1 MQDLPIKG
9 KKRSAPSTNIQNFYS
24 IKTRL
29 VYCNLSKVA
38 ILRWAGPNITTA
50 FQNYSVWK
58 HSTSSKVCVVHL
70 GFFDLVTEVLMRISQ
85 RQCLVQRRA
94 YKFRDQIF
102 TLYILPPP
110 PHPPGLSWLPFHD
123 RFDVLLRYS
132 RRCKGFWVLFPTVI
146 QQVHLE
152 KYHNMVTSRSRF

>member
-1 MQDLPIKG
+1 MLSNATFWAPGGMLQDLPIKG

-29 VYCNLSKVA
+29 VYWNFSKVA
-38 ILRWAGPNITTA
+38 ILRWAGPNTTTA

-58 HSTSSKVCVVHL
+58 HSTSSRVCVVHL
-70 GFFDLVTEVLMRISQ
+70 GFFGLVTEVPMRISQ
-85 RQCLVQRRA
+85 RQCLVQRTA

-110 PHPPGLSWLPFHD
+110 LDFPGY
-123 RFDVLLRYS
+123 LLMIDLM
-132 RRCKGFWVLFPTVI
+132 CCWGTVEDGMGFGYF
-146 QQVHLE
+146 
-152 KYHNMVTSRSRF
+152 S